1 MSAPYYTNFSIDG
14 TRVSTCSECRAIILQ
29 PDQYKHTTWHRE
41 IADATVEP
49 S

>member
-14 TRVSTCSECRAIILQ
+14 TRVSTCSKCGSIILQ
-29 PDQYKHTTWHRE
+29 SDQYNHTTWHRE
-41 IADATVEP
+41 IADAAVKP